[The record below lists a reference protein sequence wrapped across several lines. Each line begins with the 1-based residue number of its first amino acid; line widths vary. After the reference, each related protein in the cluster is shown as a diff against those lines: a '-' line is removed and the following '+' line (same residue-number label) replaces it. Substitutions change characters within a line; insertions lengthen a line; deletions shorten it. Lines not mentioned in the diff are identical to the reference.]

1 MNKEIEREIY
11 QVFSDTFNIPIND
24 IKPETSPGDTPLW
37 DSLGQLN
44 LVSALE
50 QHFSI
55 MFEFEELFEIVSVET
70 IVSTVNKKLNEK

>member
-1 MNKEIEREIY
+1 MSKEIY
-11 QVFSDTFNIPIND
+11 QIFSDTFNIPIND

-44 LVSALE
+44 LISALE

-55 MFEFEELFEIVSVET
+55 IFEFEELFEIVSVET
-70 IVSTVNKKLNEK
+70 IISVVDKKINAK